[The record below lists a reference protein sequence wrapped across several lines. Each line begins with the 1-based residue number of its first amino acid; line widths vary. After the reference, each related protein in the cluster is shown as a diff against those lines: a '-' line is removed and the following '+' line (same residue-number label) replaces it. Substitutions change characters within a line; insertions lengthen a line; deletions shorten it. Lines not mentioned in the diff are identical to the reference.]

1 MFSRVYFG
9 RYFAPTYFGPQVA
22 SEIVIGVEP
31 LELDGRLSRERTI
44 TGRYAPTMAV
54 HGIASRAQEIQG
66 TW

>member
-9 RYFAPTYFGPQVA
+9 RYFAPTYFGPAEATV
-22 SEIVIGVEP
+22 GVEP
-31 LELDGRLSRERTI
+31 LDLAGMLSRGLAI

-54 HGIASRAQEIQG
+54 HGLSAPLALNG